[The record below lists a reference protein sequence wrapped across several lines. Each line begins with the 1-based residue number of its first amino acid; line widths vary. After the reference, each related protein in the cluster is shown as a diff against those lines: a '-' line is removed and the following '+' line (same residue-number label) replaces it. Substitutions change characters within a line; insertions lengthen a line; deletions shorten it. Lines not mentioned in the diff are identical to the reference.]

1 MSNSIEIASPYF
13 HKQTSVANVMR
24 QVIYALV
31 PGILV
36 AVWLFGW
43 GVLIQC
49 LLAVVFA
56 LIFEAVMLRIR
67 NLSFEVFLYD
77 GSAIV
82 TALLFAL
89 SITPFAPWWVNFFG
103 IGFAIIVAK
112 HMYGGLGYNLFNPA
126 MAGYVFV
133 LLCFPVE
140 MTIWPSVK
148 GIAEIDIGFL
158 DTLLVIFTGQPF
170 MEQLDSIS
178 GATPLDYM
186 KSQLDG
192 MAMVTEIYRSPLF
205 GSIGGKGWELLAL
218 AWIGGGV
225 WLLIQRIIKWQMP
238 VIFIGTLFV
247 ISLLFYW
254 YDSNLYTSPLFN
266 LFSGGTMLA
275 AFFIITDPV
284 SASTTPRGQLIYAS
298 GIGIITYLIR
308 TWGGYPDGIAFA
320 VLIMNAAVPLIDRY
334 TRPRIYGEN

>member
-148 GIAEIDIGFL
+148 RIAEIDIGFL

-178 GATPLDYM
+178 GATP
-186 KSQLDG
+186 
-192 MAMVTEIYRSPLF
+192 
-205 GSIGGKGWELLAL
+205 
-218 AWIGGGV
+218 
-225 WLLIQRIIKWQMP
+225 
-238 VIFIGTLFV
+238 
-247 ISLLFYW
+247 
-254 YDSNLYTSPLFN
+254 
-266 LFSGGTMLA
+266 
-275 AFFIITDPV
+275 
-284 SASTTPRGQLIYAS
+284 PR
-298 GIGIITYLIR
+298 
-308 TWGGYPDGIAFA
+308 P
-320 VLIMNAAVPLIDRY
+320 
-334 TRPRIYGEN
+334 